1 MKEEKVGLTT
11 MNYILSIGG
20 ILLLSLLIIL
30 PPTFRALFKAETE
43 KPQEEVKNYP
53 IVTTTCHKENIETN
67 TTTDTITYIF
77 QHKNNELKSY
87 TKTTKKNYID
97 PNVYETD
104 KQDFGRLVTAF
115 SILSGYNYAVT
126 PNDEEN
132 YLSVQENYDLEIFK
146 ATMIVIPGNTEPT
159 SVASDYLL
167 NQKINEI
174 ENSLTNDGYLCS
186 QND

>member
-1 MKEEKVGLTT
+1 MKIYPSRGD
-11 MNYILSIGG
+11 I
-20 ILLLSLLIIL
+20 
-30 PPTFRALFKAETE
+30 
-43 KPQEEVKNYP
+43 KN
-53 IVTTTCHKENIETN
+53 VSNINFN
-67 TTTDTITYIF
+67 TDIP
-77 QHKNNELKSY
+77 LA
-87 TKTTKKNYID
+87 YID

>member
-30 PPTFRALFKAETE
+30 PPTFRVLFKAETE

-53 IVTTTCHKENIETN
+53 IV

-174 ENSLTNDGYLCS
+174 ENSLTSDGYLCS